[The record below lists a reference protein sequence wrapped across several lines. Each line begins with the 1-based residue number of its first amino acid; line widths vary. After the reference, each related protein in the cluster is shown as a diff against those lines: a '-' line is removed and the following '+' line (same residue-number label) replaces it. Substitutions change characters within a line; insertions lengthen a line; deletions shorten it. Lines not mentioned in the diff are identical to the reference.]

1 MIPLNKFTSEIIQQ
15 ILNVKKKCWEYENF
29 DNKKVIDGNIY
40 LHFISKDDVW
50 FLWANV
56 LVFDGENGTEIGR
69 AGYGLPNEN
78 SQLKAA
84 IHVCKN
90 KRRTGIASNI
100 YEWIEELTGRK
111 LYPDIPHSKN
121 AEAFWNNP
129 NRKFGYDK

>member
-15 ILNVKKKCWEYENF
+15 ILNVKKKCWEYETF

-50 FLWANV
+50 FLWGNV

-69 AGYGLPNEN
+69 AGYGLPKEN
-78 SQLKAA
+78 SLLKAA
-84 IHVCKN
+84 VHVSKN
-90 KRRTGIASNI
+90 KQRMGIASNI

-111 LYPDIPHSKN
+111 LHPDIPHSKS

-129 NRKFGYDK
+129 KRKFGFDK